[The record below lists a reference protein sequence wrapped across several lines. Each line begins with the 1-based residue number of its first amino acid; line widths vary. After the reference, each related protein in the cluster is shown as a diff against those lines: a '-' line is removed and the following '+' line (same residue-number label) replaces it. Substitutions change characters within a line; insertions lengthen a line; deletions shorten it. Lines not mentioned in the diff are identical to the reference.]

1 MEYFSNFFKS
11 DELSMEEKLKLE
23 NENLKQS
30 NEKIIDEFNSLKI
43 NYHNLNANLK
53 RNNEKINND
62 NMLRE
67 ILNNDLE
74 EKNKTI
80 SYLQLK
86 LNDCENKMVS
96 QATTLEQMDR
106 EVRQMFYQ
114 MKVLTEEN
122 KMLKNKTKKLV
133 ESSTQTNNI
142 NESKSTQTSIDF
154 TKFHFKED

>member
-1 MEYFSNFFKS
+1 MEYISSFFKS

-30 NEKIIDEFNSLKI
+30 NEKLIDEFNSLKI

-62 NMLRE
+62 DMLRE

-96 QATTLEQMDR
+96 QATTLEQMDK

>member
-1 MEYFSNFFKS
+1 MEYISNFFKS

>member
-1 MEYFSNFFKS
+1 
-11 DELSMEEKLKLE
+11 MEEKLKLE

-30 NEKIIDEFNSLKI
+30 NEKLIDEFNSLKI
-43 NYHNLNANLK
+43 NYHNLNSNLK

-62 NMLRE
+62 DMLRE

-96 QATTLEQMDR
+96 QATTLEQMDK

-142 NESKSTQTSIDF
+142 NENKSTQTSIDF